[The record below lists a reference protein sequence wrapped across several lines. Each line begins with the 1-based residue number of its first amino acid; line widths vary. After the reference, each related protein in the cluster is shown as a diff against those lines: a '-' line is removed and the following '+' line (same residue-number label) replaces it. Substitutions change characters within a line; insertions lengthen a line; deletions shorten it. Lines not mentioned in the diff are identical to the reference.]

1 LTATEPAAIE
11 ALMVIAIT
19 REVSPR
25 FNECEI
31 THIERTPID
40 LNIARAQHHEY
51 VNVLKKLGCEVIE
64 LPAEADLPD
73 SVFVEDTAFIL
84 PEVAVI
90 TRPGADARRPETES
104 IIPVLSS
111 YINFVHVRAPA
122 TLDGGDVLVLRKKIY
137 VGLSTRSNQQAI
149 DQLNEL
155 LCEYGYTVTGVELHD
170 CLHLK
175 SAVTR
180 VDDKTL
186 LINKNWVDTHH
197 FEQFDL
203 IEVDPAE
210 PLAANCLPIGK
221 SIIFPAA
228 FPKTRAKLEERG
240 YKVAKV
246 DVSELAKAEG
256 AVTCC
261 SLIIQPSPKQA
272 ENIQRLN
279 H

>member
-1 LTATEPAAIE
+1 MA
-11 ALMVIAIT
+11 IAIT
-19 REVSPR
+19 REISPR

-40 LNIARAQHHEY
+40 VDRARVQHHDY
-51 VNVLKKLGCEVIE
+51 VNALKQLGCTVVE

-90 TRPGADARRPETES
+90 TRPGADSRKPETES
-104 IIPVLSS
+104 VIPALSP
-111 YINFVHVRAPA
+111 YIKLVHVREPA
-122 TLDGGDVLVLRKKIY
+122 TVDGGDVLVLGKNIY
-137 VGLSTRSNQQAI
+137 VGLSSRSNRAAI
-149 DQLNEL
+149 NQLNEL
-155 LCEYGYTVTGVELHD
+155 LQDQGYQVLGVELHD

-180 VDDKTL
+180 LDDKTL
-186 LINKNWVDTHH
+186 LINKNWVDTQH
-197 FEQFDL
+197 FKDFEW

-210 PLAANCLPIGK
+210 PYAANCLPIGETV
-221 SIIFPAA
+221 IFPIS

-240 YKVAKV
+240 YKVLTV

-261 SLIIQPSPKQA
+261 SLIIQ
-272 ENIQRLN
+272 
-279 H
+279 